1 MNIYTRQYYTNLI
14 MLIIILRLTFMKKV
28 IKFNNLTGRFID
40 YFTVVSF
47 LEKYIRGRG
56 IWSEGWQ

>member
-1 MNIYTRQYYTNLI
+1 

-56 IWSEGWQ
+56 I